1 MDTQTAE
8 KTLDTLMGAWD
19 GEEIIVRRDQ
29 PTGATIIIAVHS
41 TRLGPACG
49 GTRMKTYPNLEDAV
63 LDAQRLAEGM
73 TFKFAA
79 AGQQRGGGESGDCHS
94 RGSGRRRAR

>member
-49 GTRMKTYPNLEDAV
+49 GTRMKTYPNLEDAH
-63 LDAQRLAEGM
+63 R
-73 TFKFAA
+73 
-79 AGQQRGGGESGDCHS
+79 QRGVCYEKLGQTEL
-94 RGSGRRRAR
+94 ARQDFAIEPKRN